1 MTDQRDE
8 NTHDEA
14 SDDDDLSVE
23 NEIAPEENIPG
34 LPHPTPTDGGAPA
47 P

>member
-1 MTDQRDE
+1 MTDQPDA
-8 NTHDEA
+8 NKHDEK
-14 SDDDDLSVE
+14 SEDDDLSVE
-23 NEIAPEENIPG
+23 KEVAPEENLPG